1 MSDSQRFANDYQ
13 NQDQFSP
20 VLIYVA
26 LLPIRFKAAATFF
39 YGFSGK
45 FCRMTPA
52 IITRVIARYVR
63 VRRFS

>member
-39 YGFSGK
+39 LRFFGEILSHD
-45 FCRMTPA
+45 
-52 IITRVIARYVR
+52 TRDHHAYHRPLCAGAAV
-63 VRRFS
+63 